1 MEYTIQ
7 KLAELAGVTTRTL
20 RWYHRIGLLTPS
32 RIGENGYRYYGRAE
46 VDRLQQIL
54 FYRALGVELARIGAI
69 LDDPSFDRL
78 DALRGHLAA
87 LEKEEGRIQ
96 ELIHTVKRTILSEER
111 NEFMSDEAKFEA
123 FKRRTVAH
131 NEEVYGARYGAEI
144 REKYGD
150 EEAERASRDIL
161 DLTPERYQSWKDT
174 GEAIQRKLEE
184 AVRSGADPAGE
195 AGRALAEL
203 HRAWLSFGSSPYDP
217 ARQDWRSCMY
227 RMNALRPIMTKAFPA
242 APASCGTQCCPT
254 FRRQSNG
261 VGRAPCGVRPTFPF
275 GYVGSGSRNISA
287 RESRRGRQAVRTV
300 RVPKRGVSSPL
311 RTAPATKERISP

>member
-32 RIGENGYRYYGRAE
+32 RIGENGYRYYGGAE

-111 NEFMSDEAKFEA
+111 NEFMSDEAK
-123 FKRRTVAH
+123 
-131 NEEVYGARYGAEI
+131 I

-217 ARQDWRSCMY
+217 ARHRGLAELYVQDERFTAYYDKSVPGCA
-227 RMNALRPIMTKAFPA
+227 RFLRDAVLSHVPA
-242 APASCGTQCCPT
+242 A
-254 FRRQSNG
+254 
-261 VGRAPCGVRPTFPF
+261 
-275 GYVGSGSRNISA
+275 
-287 RESRRGRQAVRTV
+287 E
-300 RVPKRGVSSPL
+300 
-311 RTAPATKERISP
+311 

>member
-1 MEYTIQ
+1 MEYSIQ
-7 KLAELAGVTTRTL
+7 ALSRLSGVTTRTL
-20 RWYHRIGLLTPS
+20 RWYDEIGLLKPS
-32 RIGENGYRYYGRAE
+32 RVAESGYRYYGPAE
-46 VDRLQQIL
+46 VDRLQDIL
-54 FYRALGVELARIGAI
+54 YYRALGVELARIGAI

-123 FKRRTVAH
+123 FKRRAVEE
-131 NEEVYGARYGAEI
+131 NEARYGAEI

-184 AVRSGADPAGE
+184 AVRSGADPGRGGRPSAGG
-195 AGRALAEL
+195 AAPGVAVLWQQPLR
-203 HRAWLSFGSSPYDP
+203 SG
-217 ARQDWRSCMY
+217 SCM
-227 RMNALRPIMTKAFPA
+227 RNTSPSCWRLLPRTSDTGTPAVTAIMKT
-242 APASCGTQCCPT
+242 
-254 FRRQSNG
+254 
-261 VGRAPCGVRPTFPF
+261 
-275 GYVGSGSRNISA
+275 
-287 RESRRGRQAVRTV
+287 
-300 RVPKRGVSSPL
+300 L
-311 RTAPATKERISP
+311 

>member
-20 RWYHRIGLLTPS
+20 RWSHRIGLLTPS
-32 RIGENGYRYYGRAE
+32 RIGENGYRYYGGAE

-123 FKRRTVAH
+123 FKRRAVEE
-131 NEEVYGARYGAEI
+131 NEARYGAEI

-150 EEAERASRDIL
+150 EEADRASRDVL
-161 DLTPERYQSWKDT
+161 DLTNEQYQRWKDT
-174 GEAIQRKLEE
+174 GEALQTNIKMAL
-184 AVRSGADPAGE
+184 RSGADPGGE

-203 HRAWLSFGSSPYDP
+203 HRAWRSFGSSPYEP
-217 ARQDWRSCMY
+217 ARPRGLAELYVQDERFTAYYDKSVPGCA
-227 RMNALRPIMTKAFPA
+227 RFLRDAVLSHVPA
-242 APASCGTQCCPT
+242 A
-254 FRRQSNG
+254 
-261 VGRAPCGVRPTFPF
+261 
-275 GYVGSGSRNISA
+275 
-287 RESRRGRQAVRTV
+287 E
-300 RVPKRGVSSPL
+300 
-311 RTAPATKERISP
+311 

>member
-32 RIGENGYRYYGRAE
+32 RIGENGYRYYGGAE

-123 FKRRTVAH
+123 FKRRAVEE
-131 NEEVYGARYGAEI
+131 NEARYGAEI

-161 DLTPERYQSWKDT
+161 DLTPER
-174 GEAIQRKLEE
+174 
-184 AVRSGADPAGE
+184 
-195 AGRALAEL
+195 LAEL

-217 ARQDWRSCMY
+217 ARHRGLAELYVQDERFTAYYDKSVPGCA
-227 RMNALRPIMTKAFPA
+227 RFLRDAVLSRVPA
-242 APASCGTQCCPT
+242 A
-254 FRRQSNG
+254 
-261 VGRAPCGVRPTFPF
+261 
-275 GYVGSGSRNISA
+275 
-287 RESRRGRQAVRTV
+287 E
-300 RVPKRGVSSPL
+300 
-311 RTAPATKERISP
+311 

>member
-32 RIGENGYRYYGRAE
+32 RIGENGYRYYGGAE

-87 LEKEEGRIQ
+87 LEREEGRIQ

-123 FKRRTVAH
+123 FKRRAVEE
-131 NEEVYGARYGAEI
+131 NEARYGAEI

-203 HRAWLSFGSSPYDP
+203 YVQDERFTAYYDKSVPGCARFLRDAVLSHV
-217 ARQDWRSCMY
+217 
-227 RMNALRPIMTKAFPA
+227 PA
-242 APASCGTQCCPT
+242 A
-254 FRRQSNG
+254 
-261 VGRAPCGVRPTFPF
+261 
-275 GYVGSGSRNISA
+275 
-287 RESRRGRQAVRTV
+287 E
-300 RVPKRGVSSPL
+300 
-311 RTAPATKERISP
+311 